1 VIFAVMVPSLAE
13 PPPFT
18 DTRMVMVCG
27 VDGVVQR
34 THASWLSPSG
44 YSYMLIR
51 SKPVLLV
58 RVDRHMAPMKAVA
71 FFWQIEAI

>member
-1 VIFAVMVPSLAE
+1 M
-13 PPPFT
+13 
-18 DTRMVMVCG
+18 
-27 VDGVVQR
+27 R
-34 THASWLSPSG
+34 TKKEHTYEHGSPLV